1 MKKLLAVC
9 LVALAGLAA
18 VPLSAAQVEVP
29 AAVEAQSAALPAWL
43 ADAPA
48 CGAQQSAVLAS
59 AALHDP
65 TTESVVCCTAA
76 DRAACTAECAP
87 LIGKTF
93 CIHGCE
99 CYCF

>member
-9 LVALAGLAA
+9 LVALAGLVA
-18 VPLSAAQVEVP
+18 VPLSAAQAEPP
-29 AAVEAQSAALPAWL
+29 AGLEAQSAALPAWL
-43 ADAPA
+43 AEAPA
-48 CGAQQSAVLAS
+48 CGATQSAATP
-59 AALHDP
+59 AAFSDP
-65 TTESVVCCTAA
+65 TTEAVVCCTAA
-76 DRAACTAECAP
+76 DRAACTAECSP